1 MTNRFHLSLDNWGT
15 RLIALGMFLY
25 LATNTWQFISQFIPN
40 DTPWHRPVM
49 FVFFEG
55 GLVYWFNRL
64 EHASEN
70 VAKTIIAAFMTLVQL
85 SAVAFATVYELSLE
99 LQKQMG
105 IHMDNTIHALFPFVV
120 TGLILLWVIMWA
132 LGRISNEHFAR
143 RIGHI
148 ARTGYSP
155 HVTGDLSTLSLPPGL
170 STEPLALGAPKSAR
184 VPHQRAGI
192 GQRIASSWNNWFAGL
207 KGQPKDLATD
217 ESENEVIVTEE
228 PADELQENVQEDAQ
242 ESGAAGN
249 NAGRLDIIE
258 QAMFQAL
265 MSASPQEQATLREY
279 AEKHSTEEAV
289 AYLQS
294 QYPKYSAYF
303 NADRVR
309 HVMSAYVKAK
319 WAETRE
325 ALQPA
330 EERAEMYQSAAPRST
345 APRRKTT
352 KKTSSA
358 GTRNR
363 ANLAALLPL
372 LEKEYPGLTDAALAK
387 IAGCSASTVNRW
399 RAEQGV
405 RA

>member
-148 ARTGYSP
+148 AKTGYSP
-155 HVTGDLSTLSLPPGL
+155 HLTGDLGTLALPPGL
-170 STEPLALGAPKSAR
+170 STEPLALQAPKMAR
-184 VPHQRAGI
+184 VPRNTPGM
-192 GQRIASSWNNWFAGL
+192 GQRIANTWNGWFARLG
-207 KGQPKDLATD
+207 GQPKDGATD
-217 ESENEVIVTEE
+217 ESQNEVIVTEE
-228 PADELQENVQEDAQ
+228 PGDELQENVQPDAQ
-242 ESGAAGN
+242 ESEAASN
-249 NAGRLDIIE
+249 PAGGLDIIE
-258 QAMFQAL
+258 QAMFKAL

-279 AEKHSTEEAV
+279 AENHSTEEAV
-289 AYLQS
+289 AYLQG

-303 NADRVR
+303 NEDRVR
-309 HVMSAYVKAK
+309 HVMAAYVKAK

-325 ALQPA
+325 ALAPS
-330 EERAEMYQSAAPRST
+330 EERAEMYQSAAPRQT
-345 APRRKTT
+345 PARRRTT
-352 KKTSSA
+352 KKTGS
-358 GTRNR
+358 TTQRNR
-363 ANLAALLPL
+363 ANIATLLPL
-372 LEKEYPGLTDAALAK
+372 LEREYPGLTDAALAK

-405 RA
+405 KA